1 MALRAAEPPSH
12 RRTCKRGCAATKTR
26 PAHTRLIDGDKRMI
40 TRRNLLGAA
49 VVGAPLAHIP
59 FSARAQSVLTVGL
72 IPSEDSRA
80 MIANSQAMMDM
91 LSKALGMPVKPFVAA
106 DYNGVIEALRSKR
119 LDVAYLGPFSY
130 VLGTTVADIE
140 AFAVAETKKAG
151 RTSYR
156 SYVISNKAS
165 NIKTVNDLKGK
176 TFAFVDPSS
185 TSGHLFPKAGLMK
198 AGLDTDKDFG
208 RVIFSGSHDSN
219 AIAVQNRKVDAAAI
233 ADRILDAAI
242 SKGLAKREDLNI
254 VWESDPI
261 PESPTVWRKDL
272 SPDLKKRVQAA
283 FLEVKDIPWSDQG
296 LLNGFHP
303 TNDAAYNI
311 IRDTAK
317 LLNLDLK
324 KMK

>member
-1 MALRAAEPPSH
+1 MMN
-12 RRTCKRGCAATKTR
+12 RRKVLIGTAATVAGT
-26 PAHTRLIDGDKRMI
+26 
-40 TRRNLLGAA
+40 
-49 VVGAPLAHIP
+49 LALH
-59 FSARAQSVLTVGL
+59 ARAQQQVLTVGL

-91 LSKALGMPVKPFVAA
+91 LSRALGMPVKPFVAA

-156 SYVISNKAS
+156 SQVITNKAS
-165 NIKTVNDLKGK
+165 GIKTVNDLKGK

-198 AGLDTDKDFG
+198 AGLDSDKDFG
-208 RVIFSGSHDSN
+208 RVLFSGSHDSN

-242 SKGLAKREDLNI
+242 AKGLAKREDI
-254 VWESDPI
+254 QVVWESEPI
-261 PESPTVWRKDL
+261 PESPTVWRRDL
-272 SPDLKKRVQAA
+272 SPELKKRVQAA

-296 LLNGFHP
+296 MLNGFKP
-303 TNDAAYNI
+303 TNDAAYNV

>member
-1 MALRAAEPPSH
+1 MNMT
-12 RRTCKRGCAATKTR
+12 RRTVLVGS
-26 PAHTRLIDGDKRMI
+26 PAFL
-40 TRRNLLGAA
+40 A
-49 VVGAPLAHIP
+49 APLALTPPAVH
-59 FSARAQSVLTVGL
+59 AADVLTVGL

-80 MIANSQAMMDM
+80 MIANSQKMMDM
-91 LSKALGMPVKPFVAA
+91 LSKSLGMPVRPFVAA

-151 RTSYR
+151 RTYYHSLVVAHKD
-156 SYVISNKAS
+156 SG
-165 NIKTVNDLKGK
+165 IKTVADLKGK

-198 AGLDTDKDFG
+198 AGFNTDKDFG

-219 AIAVQNRKVDAAAI
+219 AVAVQNRKVDAVAI

-242 SKGLAKREDLNI
+242 AKGLAKREDLVV
-254 VWESDPI
+254 VWKSDPI

-272 SPDLKKRVQAA
+272 DPALKKRVQAA
-283 FLEVKDIPWSDQG
+283 FLDVKDIPWSDQG
-296 LLNGFHP
+296 ELNGFHP
-303 TNDAAYNI
+303 TNDAAYNV

-317 LLNLDLK
+317 ALNLDLR

>member
-1 MALRAAEPPSH
+1 MIPT
-12 RRTCKRGCAATKTR
+12 RRKLVTGIGAAATVAATAR
-26 PAHTRLIDGDKRMI
+26 WMPAQ
-40 TRRNLLGAA
+40 
-49 VVGAPLAHIP
+49 
-59 FSARAQSVLTVGL
+59 AQQQVLTVGL

-80 MIANSQAMMDM
+80 MIANSQAMMDK
-91 LSKALGMPVKPFVAA
+91 LSQALGMPVKPFVAS

-151 RTSYR
+151 RTFYHSYIIAHKD
-156 SYVISNKAS
+156 SG
-165 NIKTVNDLKGK
+165 IKTVGDLKGK

-198 AGLDTDKDFG
+198 EGLNPDKDFS
-208 RVIFSGSHDSN
+208 RVLFSGSHDAS
-219 AIAVQNRKVDAAAI
+219 AISVQNRKVDAAAI
-233 ADRILDAAI
+233 ADRILDAAVTR
-242 SKGLAKREDLNI
+242 GLAKREDLVI
-254 VWESDPI
+254 VWKSDPI

-272 SPDLKKRVQAA
+272 PPDLKKRIQAA

-296 LLNGFHP
+296 QLNGFHP
-303 TNDAAYNI
+303 TNDAAYDV
-311 IRDTAK
+311 IRDAAK
-317 LLNLDLK
+317 ALNLDLK

>member
-1 MALRAAEPPSH
+1 MQIK
-12 RRTCKRGCAATKTR
+12 RRT
-26 PAHTRLIDGDKRMI
+26 
-40 TRRNLLGAA
+40 LLGAA
-49 VVGAPLAHIP
+49 ALGVPLAA
-59 FSARAQSVLTVGL
+59 FTRSALAQQGVLTVGL

-106 DYNGVIEALRSKR
+106 DYNGVIEALRSGR

-130 VLGTTVADIE
+130 VLGTTIAPIE

-151 RTSYR
+151 RSYYYSQIVAR
-156 SYVISNKAS
+156 KDSG
-165 NIKTVNDLKGK
+165 IKTVNDLKGK

-185 TSGHLFPKAGLMK
+185 TSGHLFPKAGLIK
-198 AGLDTDKDFG
+198 AGFNPDTDFG
-208 RVIFSGSHDSN
+208 RVIFSGSHDSS
-219 AIAVQNRKVDAAAI
+219 AIAVQNKKVDAAAI
-233 ADRILDAAI
+233 ADRILDAAVA
-242 SKGLAKREDLNI
+242 KGLAKREDLVE
-254 VWESDPI
+254 VWRSDPI
-261 PESPTVWRKDL
+261 PESPTVWRKNL
-272 SPDLKKRVQAA
+272 PPDLKQRVQAA

-303 TNDAAYNI
+303 TTDSAYNI

-317 LLNLDLK
+317 LLNLDLS

>member
-1 MALRAAEPPSH
+1 MMK
-12 RRTCKRGCAATKTR
+12 RRK
-26 PAHTRLIDGDKRMI
+26 
-40 TRRNLLGAA
+40 LLFGTAA
-49 VVGAPLAHIP
+49 VTASAFVPM
-59 FSARAQSVLTVGL
+59 ARAQQVLTVGL

-91 LSKALGMPVKPFVAA
+91 LSKALGFAVKPFVAA

-130 VLGTTVADIE
+130 VLGATVADIE

-151 RTSYR
+151 RTFYYSQI
-156 SYVISNKAS
+156 VTHKDTG
-165 NIKTVNDLKGK
+165 IKTVADLKGK

-198 AGLDTDKDFG
+198 LGFNTDKDFG
-208 RVIFSGSHDSN
+208 RVIFSGSHDSS
-219 AIAVQNRKVDAAAI
+219 AIAVQNKKVDAAAI
-233 ADRILDAAI
+233 ADRILDAAV
-242 SKGLAKREDLNI
+242 SKGLVKREDLVE
-254 VWESDPI
+254 VWKSDPI

-272 SPDLKKRVQAA
+272 PADLKTRVQAA
-283 FLEVKDIPWSDQG
+283 FLQVKNIPWSDQG
-296 LLNGFHP
+296 ELNGFHP

-317 LLNLDLK
+317 VLNLDLR

>member
-1 MALRAAEPPSH
+1 MQH
-12 RRTCKRGCAATKTR
+12 RPLETTMMKRRK
-26 PAHTRLIDGDKRMI
+26 
-40 TRRNLLGAA
+40 LLFGTAA
-49 VVGAPLAHIP
+49 VTASAFVPM
-59 FSARAQSVLTVGL
+59 ARAQQVLTVGL

-91 LSKALGMPVKPFVAA
+91 LSKALGFAVKPFVAA

-130 VLGTTVADIE
+130 VLGATVADIE

-151 RTSYR
+151 RTFYYSQI
-156 SYVISNKAS
+156 VTHKDTG
-165 NIKTVNDLKGK
+165 IKTVNDLKGK

-198 AGLDTDKDFG
+198 LGFNTDKDFG
-208 RVIFSGSHDSN
+208 RVIFSGSHDSS
-219 AIAVQNRKVDAAAI
+219 AIAVQNKKVDAAAI
-233 ADRILDAAI
+233 ADRILDAAV
-242 SKGLAKREDLNI
+242 SKGLVKREDLVE
-254 VWESDPI
+254 VWKSDPI

-272 SPDLKKRVQAA
+272 PADLKARVQAA
-283 FLEVKDIPWSDQG
+283 FLQVKNIPWSDQG
-296 LLNGFHP
+296 ELNGFHP

-317 LLNLDLK
+317 VLNLDLR

>member
-1 MALRAAEPPSH
+1 MKFTRRSLLAGASSAVAAPLLGWAPAARAA
-12 RRTCKRGCAATKTR
+12 
-26 PAHTRLIDGDKRMI
+26 D
-40 TRRNLLGAA
+40 
-49 VVGAPLAHIP
+49 
-59 FSARAQSVLTVGL
+59 VLTVGL

-91 LSKALGMPVKPFVAA
+91 LSKSLGMPVKPFVAA

-151 RTSYR
+151 RTFYHSLIVAHKD
-156 SYVISNKAS
+156 SG
-165 NIKTVNDLKGK
+165 IKTVADLKGK
-176 TFAFVDPSS
+176 TFAYVDPSS
-185 TSGHLFPKAGLMK
+185 TSGHLFPKAGLIK
-198 AGLDTDKDFG
+198 AGFNPDKDFG

-219 AIAVQNRKVDAAAI
+219 AVAVQNKKVDAVAI

-242 SKGLAKREDLNI
+242 AKGLAKREDLVV
-254 VWESDPI
+254 VWKSDPI

-272 SPDLKKRVQAA
+272 DPALKKRVQAA
-283 FLEVKDIPWSDQG
+283 FLDVKDIPWSDQG

-317 LLNLDLK
+317 ALNLDLR

>member
-1 MALRAAEPPSH
+1 MKLTRRSLLAGASSLGALPLAGWLPGAHAAE
-12 RRTCKRGCAATKTR
+12 
-26 PAHTRLIDGDKRMI
+26 
-40 TRRNLLGAA
+40 
-49 VVGAPLAHIP
+49 
-59 FSARAQSVLTVGL
+59 VLTVGL

-80 MIANSQAMMDM
+80 MIANSQVMMDQ

-130 VLGTTVADIE
+130 VLGATVAPIE

-151 RTSYR
+151 RTYYHSLVVAHKD
-156 SYVISNKAS
+156 SG
-165 NIKTVNDLKGK
+165 IKTVADLKGK

-185 TSGHLFPKAGLMK
+185 TSGHLFPKAGLK
-198 AGLDTDKDFG
+198 KVGFDTEKDFG

-219 AIAVQNRKVDAAAI
+219 AVAVQNKKIDAVAI

-242 SKGLAKREDLNI
+242 AKGLAKREDLVV
-254 VWESDPI
+254 VWKSDPI

-272 SPDLKKRVQAA
+272 DPALKKRIQAA
-283 FLEVKDIPWSDQG
+283 FLEVKNIPWSDQG
-296 LLNGFHP
+296 ELNGFHP

-311 IRDTAK
+311 IRETAK
-317 LLNLDLK
+317 TLNLDLRT
-324 KMK
+324 MK

>member
-1 MALRAAEPPSH
+1 MMN
-12 RRTCKRGCAATKTR
+12 RRTVLMGTA
-26 PAHTRLIDGDKRMI
+26 
-40 TRRNLLGAA
+40 AA
-49 VVGAPLAHIP
+49 VAGTLALP
-59 FSARAQSVLTVGL
+59 ARAQQVLTVGL

-80 MIANSQAMMDM
+80 MIANSQKMMDM
-91 LSKALGMPVKPFVAA
+91 LSVALGMPVKPFVAA

-130 VLGTTVADIE
+130 VLGATIAPIE

-151 RTSYR
+151 RTFYHSQ
-156 SYVISNKAS
+156 VIAHKDSG
-165 NIKTVNDLKGK
+165 IRTVADLKGK

-198 AGLDTDKDFG
+198 AGFDTDKDFG
-208 RVIFSGSHDSN
+208 RVIFSGSHDSS
-219 AIAVQNRKVDAAAI
+219 AIAVQNKKIDAAAI

-242 SKGLAKREDLNI
+242 AKGLAKREDLVE
-254 VWESDPI
+254 VWKSDPI
-261 PESPTVWRKDL
+261 PESPTVWRTDL
-272 SPDLKKRVQAA
+272 SADLKQRVQAA
-283 FLEVKDIPWSDQG
+283 FLQVKDIPWSDQG

-303 TNDAAYNI
+303 TNDAAYNV

-317 LLNLDLK
+317 LLNLDLR

>member
-1 MALRAAEPPSH
+1 MH
-12 RRTCKRGCAATKTR
+12 
-26 PAHTRLIDGDKRMI
+26 IN
-40 TRRNLLGAA
+40 RRNLLGAA
-49 VVGAPLAHIP
+49 VIGAPMGA
-59 FSARAQSVLTVGL
+59 FSLGARAQDVLTVGL

-151 RTSYR
+151 RTFYHSH
-156 SYVISNKAS
+156 VIAHKDSG
-165 NIKTVNDLKGK
+165 IKTVNDLKGK

-198 AGLDTDKDFG
+198 AGLNTDKDFG

-242 SKGLAKREDLNI
+242 NKGLAKREDI
-254 VWESDPI
+254 VVVWKSDPI
-261 PESPTVWRKDL
+261 PESPTVWRRDL
-272 SPDLKKRVQAA
+272 PADLKKRVQAA
-283 FLEVKDIPWSDQG
+283 FLQVKDIPWSDQG

-303 TNDAAYNI
+303 TNDSAYNV

>member
-1 MALRAAEPPSH
+1 MKPT
-12 RRTCKRGCAATKTR
+12 RRT
-26 PAHTRLIDGDKRMI
+26 LIAGM
-40 TRRNLLGAA
+40 GAA
-49 VVGAPLAHIP
+49 AVLAAASR
-59 FSARAQSVLTVGL
+59 FSPASAQQVLTVGL

-80 MIANSQAMMDM
+80 MIANSQAMMDK
-91 LSKALGMPVKPFVAA
+91 LSQALGMPVKPFVAT

-151 RTSYR
+151 RSFYH
-156 SYVISNKAS
+156 SYVIAHKDSG
-165 NIKTVNDLKGK
+165 IKTVADLKGK
-176 TFAFVDPSS
+176 NFAFVDPSS
-185 TSGHLFPKAGLMK
+185 TSGHLFPKAGLIK
-198 AGLDTDKDFG
+198 AGFNPDKDFG
-208 RVIFSGSHDSN
+208 RVLFSGSHDAN
-219 AIAVQNRKVDAAAI
+219 AISVQNKKIDAAAI

-242 SKGLAKREDLNI
+242 TRGLAKREDLVV
-254 VWESDPI
+254 VWKSDPI

-272 SPDLKKRVQAA
+272 PADLKKRIQAA
-283 FLEVKDIPWSDQG
+283 FLEVKDLPWSDQG

-303 TNDAAYNI
+303 TNDAAYNV

-317 LLNLDLK
+317 ALNLDLK

>member
-1 MALRAAEPPSH
+1 MMN
-12 RRTCKRGCAATKTR
+12 RRKVLMGTAATIGAFAL
-26 PAHTRLIDGDKRMI
+26 PAR
-40 TRRNLLGAA
+40 
-49 VVGAPLAHIP
+49 
-59 FSARAQSVLTVGL
+59 SQQVLTVGL

-130 VLGTTVADIE
+130 VLGATVADIE

-151 RTSYR
+151 RTSYH
-156 SYVISNKAS
+156 SQVIAHKDSG
-165 NIKTVNDLKGK
+165 IKTVADLKGK
-176 TFAFVDPSS
+176 NFAFVDPSS

-198 AGLDTDKDFG
+198 AGLNTDKDLG

-219 AIAVQNRKVDAAAI
+219 AIAVQNKKVDAAAI

-242 SKGLAKREDLNI
+242 SKGLAKREDITI
-254 VWESDPI
+254 VWRSDPI

-272 SPDLKKRVQAA
+272 SPDLKKRIQAA
-283 FLEVKDIPWSDQG
+283 FLQVKDIPWSDQG

-303 TNDAAYNI
+303 TNDAAYDV

>member
-1 MALRAAEPPSH
+1 MTFTRRKLLAGAPALLAGPLFTFAPAARAA
-12 RRTCKRGCAATKTR
+12 
-26 PAHTRLIDGDKRMI
+26 D
-40 TRRNLLGAA
+40 
-49 VVGAPLAHIP
+49 
-59 FSARAQSVLTVGL
+59 VLTVGL

-130 VLGTTVADIE
+130 VLGASVADIE

-151 RTSYR
+151 RTYYHSLI
-156 SYVISNKAS
+156 VANKDS
-165 NIKTVNDLKGK
+165 GIKTVADLKGK

-185 TSGHLFPKAGLMK
+185 TSGHLFPKAGLIK
-198 AGLDTDKDFG
+198 VGFNPDKDFA
-208 RVIFSGSHDSN
+208 RVIFSGSHDAN
-219 AIAVQNRKVDAAAI
+219 AVAIQNKRVDAVAI

-242 SKGLAKREDLNI
+242 AKGLAKREDLVV
-254 VWESDPI
+254 VWKSDPI

-272 SPDLKKRVQAA
+272 DPALKKRIQAA
-283 FLEVKDIPWSDQG
+283 FLEVKNIPWSDQG
-296 LLNGFHP
+296 ELNGFHP

-311 IRDTAK
+311 IRETAK
-317 LLNLDLK
+317 VLNLDLK
-324 KMK
+324 AMK

>member
-1 MALRAAEPPSH
+1 MYINRRAF
-12 RRTCKRGCAATKTR
+12 
-26 PAHTRLIDGDKRMI
+26 
-40 TRRNLLGAA
+40 LGAA
-49 VVGAPLAHIP
+49 AVALPMAYVPRIAN
-59 FSARAQSVLTVGL
+59 AQSVLTVGL

-91 LSKALGMPVKPFVAA
+91 LSKSLGMPVKPFVAA
-106 DYNGVIEALRSKR
+106 DYNGVIEAMRSKR

-151 RTSYR
+151 RSFYY
-156 SYVISNKAS
+156 SQIIAHKDSG
-165 NIKTVNDLKGK
+165 IKTLADLKGK

-198 AGLDTDKDFG
+198 AGFNPDKDFG
-208 RVIFSGSHDSN
+208 RVIFSGSHDSSS
-219 AIAVQNRKVDAAAI
+219 IAVQNKKVDAAAV

-242 SKGLAKREDLNI
+242 AKGLVKREDI
-254 VWESDPI
+254 VVVWKSDPI

-272 SPDLKKRVQAA
+272 SPELKKRIQAA
-283 FLEVKDIPWSDQG
+283 FLDVKDIPWSDQG
-296 LLNGFHP
+296 MLNGFHP
-303 TNDAAYNI
+303 TNDAAYDV

>member
-1 MALRAAEPPSH
+1 MKLSRRSLIVAA
-12 RRTCKRGCAATKTR
+12 
-26 PAHTRLIDGDKRMI
+26 PAVL
-40 TRRNLLGAA
+40 
-49 VVGAPLAHIP
+49 GAPLLGLAP
-59 FSARAQSVLTVGL
+59 SARANNALTVGL

-91 LSKALGMPVKPFVAA
+91 LAKALGMPVRPFVAA

-151 RTSYR
+151 RTSYH
-156 SYVISNKAS
+156 SLVIARKDSG
-165 NIKTVNDLKGK
+165 IKTVADLKGK
-176 TFAFVDPSS
+176 TFAFVDPTS
-185 TSGHLFPKAGLMK
+185 TSGHLFPKAGLIK
-198 AGLDTDKDFG
+198 AGFNPDKDFG

-219 AIAVQNRKVDAAAI
+219 AVAVQNGKVDAVAI

-242 SKGLAKREDLNI
+242 AKNLAKREDLVV
-254 VWESDPI
+254 VWKSDPI

-272 SPDLKKRVQAA
+272 DPELKRRVQAA
-283 FLEVKDIPWSDQG
+283 FLEVKNIPWSDQG
-296 LLNGFHP
+296 ELNGFHP
-303 TNDAAYNI
+303 TNDAAYNV
-311 IRDTAK
+311 IRETARA
-317 LLNLDLK
+317 LNLDLR

>member
-1 MALRAAEPPSH
+1 MRFTRRKLIAGTSAMLATPMAMMGSLARAA
-12 RRTCKRGCAATKTR
+12 
-26 PAHTRLIDGDKRMI
+26 D
-40 TRRNLLGAA
+40 
-49 VVGAPLAHIP
+49 
-59 FSARAQSVLTVGL
+59 VLTVGL

-151 RTSYR
+151 RTFYHSLIVAHKD
-156 SYVISNKAS
+156 SG
-165 NIKTVNDLKGK
+165 IKTVADLKGK
-176 TFAFVDPSS
+176 NFAFVDPSS
-185 TSGHLFPKAGLMK
+185 TSGHLFPKAGLIK
-198 AGLDTDKDFG
+198 VGFNPEKDFG
-208 RVIFSGSHDSN
+208 RVIFSGSHDAN
-219 AIAVQNRKVDAAAI
+219 AVAVQNKRIDAVAI

-242 SKGLAKREDLNI
+242 TKGLAKREDLVV
-254 VWESDPI
+254 VWKSDPI
-261 PESPTVWRKDL
+261 PESPTVWRRDL
-272 SPDLKKRVQAA
+272 DPALKKRIQAA

-296 LLNGFHP
+296 VLNGFHP
-303 TNDAAYNI
+303 TNDAAYNV
-311 IRDTAK
+311 IRETAK
-317 LLNLDLK
+317 SLNLDMR

>member
-1 MALRAAEPPSH
+1 MGIS
-12 RRTCKRGCAATKTR
+12 RRLVLKASAAAT
-26 PAHTRLIDGDKRMI
+26 
-40 TRRNLLGAA
+40 
-49 VVGAPLAHIP
+49 PLFAIGLP
-59 FSARAQSVLTVGL
+59 ARAQSALTVGL

-91 LSKALGMPVKPFVAA
+91 LSKALGMPVRPFVAA
-106 DYNGVIEALRSKR
+106 DYNGVIEALRAKR

-151 RTSYR
+151 RTFYHSKIITHKD
-156 SYVISNKAS
+156 SG
-165 NIKTVNDLKGK
+165 IKTVRDLKGK
-176 TFAFVDPSS
+176 NFAFVDPSS
-185 TSGHLFPKAGLMK
+185 TSGHLFPKAGLIK
-198 AGLDTDKDFG
+198 AGFDPDKEFG
-208 RVIFSGSHDSN
+208 RVIFSGSHDSS
-219 AIAVQNRKVDAAAI
+219 AIAVQNRRVDAAAI

-242 SKGLAKREDLNI
+242 AKGLAKAEDLVT
-254 VWESDPI
+254 VWNSDPI

-272 SPDLKKRVQAA
+272 SPDLKRRIQAA

-296 LLNGFHP
+296 ILNGFKP
-303 TNDAAYNI
+303 TNDAAYNV

-317 LLNLDLK
+317 ALNLDLK

>member
-1 MALRAAEPPSH
+1 MQH
-12 RRTCKRGCAATKTR
+12 RPLETTMMKRRK
-26 PAHTRLIDGDKRMI
+26 
-40 TRRNLLGAA
+40 LLFGTAA
-49 VVGAPLAHIP
+49 VTASAFVPM
-59 FSARAQSVLTVGL
+59 ARAQQVLTVGL

-91 LSKALGMPVKPFVAA
+91 LSKALGFAVKPFVAA
-106 DYNGVIEALRSKR
+106 DYNGVIEALRCKR

-130 VLGTTVADIE
+130 VLGATVADIE

-151 RTSYR
+151 RTFYYSQI
-156 SYVISNKAS
+156 VTHKDTG
-165 NIKTVNDLKGK
+165 IKTVNDLKGK

-198 AGLDTDKDFG
+198 LGFNTDKDFG
-208 RVIFSGSHDSN
+208 RVIFSGSHDSS
-219 AIAVQNRKVDAAAI
+219 AIAVQNKKVDAAAI
-233 ADRILDAAI
+233 ADRILDAAV
-242 SKGLAKREDLNI
+242 SKGLVKREDLVE
-254 VWESDPI
+254 VWKSDPI

-272 SPDLKKRVQAA
+272 PADLKTRVQAA
-283 FLEVKDIPWSDQG
+283 FLQVKNIPWSDQG
-296 LLNGFHP
+296 ELNGFHP

-317 LLNLDLK
+317 VLNLDLR